1 MNQNNRGEAPK
12 GSVITGDAVVV
23 RLERDGF
30 GMIQDTRT
38 QRFGVFTT
46 QTTKL
51 DPKKV
56 RNRYRAQ
63 LRNLFGRRRLQSQL
77 RGEGKMQA
85 KALALAE
92 AKAGLKEGAS
102 VHFVAEDKGELLNVT
117 ELHLS

>member
-1 MNQNNRGEAPK
+1 MTQNNRDETPK
-12 GSVITGDAVVV
+12 GVISGDAVVV

-56 RNRYRAQ
+56 RNRYRTK
-63 LRNLFGRRRLQSQL
+63 LRNLFDRRQLEPQL

-85 KALALAE
+85 KALVLAE
-92 AKAGLKEGAS
+92 AKAGLKKGAS

-117 ELHLS
+117 ELHLSS